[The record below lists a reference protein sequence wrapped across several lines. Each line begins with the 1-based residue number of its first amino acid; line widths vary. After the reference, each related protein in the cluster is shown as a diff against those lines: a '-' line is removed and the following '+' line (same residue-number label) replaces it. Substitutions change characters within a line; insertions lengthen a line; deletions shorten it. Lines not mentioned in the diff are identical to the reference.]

1 MTKLDGKTAIITG
14 GASGMG
20 AATARRYVS
29 EGARV
34 MLADVNEADGKRV
47 ADELGSAAAFQRHDV
62 SDEDSWS
69 GLVSAC
75 VEQFGDPGVLVN
87 AAGLLRFCMLE
98 HCSLE
103 EYMNLVNVN
112 QVGTMLGMRS
122 VIPSM
127 RRLGTGSI
135 VNFSSIE
142 GLGALQGAVAY
153 ASTKFA
159 IRGMTKVAALELGP
173 DAIRVNSIH
182 PGMVDT
188 PMIRGVTGGAEI
200 DYTPVNNRVALRR
213 MGKPE
218 DIAAMAAFLGSD
230 DSAFSTGAEF
240 VVDGGATAT
249 HVFGA
254 NLG

>member
-1 MTKLDGKTAIITG
+1 MTKLDGKTAIVTG
-14 GASGMG
+14 AASGMG
-20 AATARRYVS
+20 AATARRYVA

-34 MLADVNEADGKRV
+34 LLADINESDGKQL
-47 ADELGSAAAFQRHDV
+47 ADELGSAAAFHSHDV
-62 SDEDSWS
+62 SEQESWS
-69 GLVSAC
+69 ELVTAC
-75 VEQFGDPGVLVN
+75 GERFGDPGVLVN
-87 AAGLLRFCMLE
+87 AAGLLRFSMLAD
-98 HCSLE
+98 CSLD
-103 EYMNLVNVN
+103 EYMRLVQVN
-112 QVGTMLGMRS
+112 QVGTMLGMQS
-122 VIPSM
+122 VIPAM
-127 RRLGTGSI
+127 RRLGGGSI

-142 GLGALQGAVAY
+142 GLGALQGTVAY
-153 ASTKFA
+153 AATKFA

-173 DAIRVNSIH
+173 DGIRVNSVH

-240 VVDGGATAT
+240 VADGGATAT